1 MWYQKTLTLSAKSR
15 GFHLVT
21 DEILNQLADM
31 PRVNIGLL
39 HLLLQHTSASL
50 TLNENCDPTVRHDM
64 ERFSSAPFP
73 TTEIM
78 SMTMREQ
85 TICLLISNPQCWE
98 HRLYCRCIKGVF
110 RPAPARHLAGGTSH
124 PRRIAS
130 HHRDTSRGVKNDHF
144 ELLQYCMAKPGAEQS
159 VHNDWKATQI
169 KVEDVLFAMVK
180 EVENRPAVS
189 LKTSPELAE
198 LLRQQHSDVRQAAI

>member
-64 ERFSSAPFP
+64 ERFFLRTVPDNGNYEHDYEGADDMPSHIKSSMLGTSLVLPLHKGR
-73 TTEIM
+73 I
-78 SMTMREQ
+78 Q
-85 TICLLISNPQCWE
+85 TGTWQGIWLGE
-98 HRLYCRCIKGVF
+98 HRLYCRYIKGVF
-110 RPAPARHLAGGTSH
+110 RPAPGKASGWGN
-124 PRRIAS
+124 IAS
-130 HHRDTSRGVKNDHF
+130 TADRVASSRHYKGSK
-144 ELLQYCMAKPGAEQS
+144 K
-159 VHNDWKATQI
+159 
-169 KVEDVLFAMVK
+169 
-180 EVENRPAVS
+180 
-189 LKTSPELAE
+189 
-198 LLRQQHSDVRQAAI
+198 